1 VPAGL
6 IDRTVALSGALRRA
20 GVAVSVAETLDA
32 ARVLAAVP
40 LLDRE
45 ALRAGLAAASCKRA
59 AHRETFDRLFDLYF
73 PAATGDPA
81 DAPAPPG
88 PTTPPRP
95 GQPDPLREELRERL
109 LDALARGDDEALR
122 ALAREAVATM
132 GQLQGQAQGAAS
144 WFGYRALRRLAPE
157 TLVAR
162 LLDALL
168 GDAPRGGLAERVARQ
183 VAAERIRAFEDA
195 VAAEARRRLAE
206 DRGPD
211 AVAPTVVRPP
221 VEEVDFLRAGRAELE
236 ELRRQVQPL
245 ARRLATRLAQRRHHR
260 RAGRLD
266 FRRTVRASLATGG
279 VPVVTRH
286 RPPRPHKP
294 DLVLL
299 CDVSGSVAGFAHFM
313 LLLTAALSGQF
324 TRVRSFAFVDTCDEV
339 TRFFA
344 GNPDPAEAV
353 RRMTAA
359 AQVIW
364 FDGHS
369 DYGHAFEV
377 LEDRWPDA
385 VTPRA
390 SLLVL
395 GDGRTN
401 YRSPGLAVL
410 RRLVAQARHAYWL
423 NPEPRAQWGSGD
435 SAALAYAE
443 VVEMVEC
450 RNAAQ
455 LSEFVAGLLPAR

>member
-1 VPAGL
+1 MPSGL
-6 IDRTVALSGALRRA
+6 VDRAVALAGALRRA
-20 GVAVSVAETLDA
+20 GIAVSVAETLDA
-32 ARVLAAVP
+32 ARVLAVVP

-45 ALRAGLAAASCKRA
+45 ALRAGLAAACCKRA
-59 AHRETFDRLFDLYF
+59 AHRESFDRLFDLCF

-81 DAPAPPG
+81 GTVTPEEPAL
-88 PTTPPRP
+88 PPRP
-95 GQPDPLREELRERL
+95 GQPDPLRDELRERL
-109 LDALARGDDEALR
+109 LQGLVDGDDEAVR
-122 ALAREAVATM
+122 GLAREAVAAM
-132 GQLQGQAQGAAS
+132 GQGQAQGGRSS
-144 WFGYRALRRLAPE
+144 WFGYRVLRRVAPE

-162 LLDALL
+162 LLDAML

-195 VAAEARRRLAE
+195 VDAEVRRRLAE
-206 DRGPD
+206 ERGAD
-211 AVAPTVVRPP
+211 AIAPTAVRPP
-221 VEEVDFLRAGRAELE
+221 VEEVDFLRAGRAELD

-245 ARRLATRLAQRRHHR
+245 ARRLATRLAARRHHR
-260 RAGRLD
+260 RSGRLD
-266 FRRTVRASLATGG
+266 FRRTMRASLAAGG

-299 CDVSGSVAGFAHFM
+299 CDVSGSVAGFAHFT

-344 GNPDPAEAV
+344 GNPDPADAV

-359 AQVIW
+359 AQVVW

-377 LEDRWPDA
+377 LAERWPDA
-385 VTPRA
+385 VTPRT

-401 YRSPGLAVL
+401 YRSPGLPVL
-410 RRLVAQARHAYWL
+410 RRLVAESRHAYWL

-435 SAALAYAE
+435 SAALAYAD

-455 LSEFVAGLLPAR
+455 LSGFVAGLLPAG